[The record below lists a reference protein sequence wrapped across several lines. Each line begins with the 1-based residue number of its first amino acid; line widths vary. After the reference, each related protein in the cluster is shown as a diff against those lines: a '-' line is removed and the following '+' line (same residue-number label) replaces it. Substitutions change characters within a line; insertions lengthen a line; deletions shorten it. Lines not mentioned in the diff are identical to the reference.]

1 MVFQLDAYAVIQH
14 TTYFNAFFHPY
25 KLSQNYLNVFLQNL
39 FHLAADEDPD
49 VRKNVCHALVLLLE
63 VRLDR
68 LIPHLPNIIE
78 VSQPFVVTLHCQ
90 AKVAETLRETS

>member
-1 MVFQLDAYAVIQH
+1 MMVC
-14 TTYFNAFFHPY
+14 
-25 KLSQNYLNVFLQNL
+25 SQNL
-39 FHLAADEDPD
+39 FHLAADEDTD

-78 VSQPFVVTLHCQ
+78 VWNITKFLTIYVVHLNSTILHFLLLKLYIQ
-90 AKVAETLRETS
+90 WSLSNLAPG